1 MPIDPTDLAKASAP
15 WAAWTQSG
23 AWPRRHTQGRA
34 DPLAHQDLGE
44 LLPVRLQLDVPDGGR
59 QPLAERH
66 RTRPL
71 GQALLPVLDRLGVWS
86 DALAQRSCPSAS
98 TSISQVL
105 SAANSCLAESA
116 ICCRGGVG
124 RWGDRHPGHLRR
136 QAAGLGPKR
145 GRGSAGLCRA
155 GGQPAQRRR
164 HRRGQ
169 GAAGRPAA
177 GRPGASLADRAGQG
191 GADGRERL
199 DAQTAFERLR
209 GAARSSTRRLAD
221 VARDVT
227 VGQPL
232 PTNRREL
239 ARAVPSQAKDR
250 QTGT

>member
-98 TSISQVL
+98 TSISQAYQPRTAAWPSRRSAAGVELDGGVIGTLDIYAGKPRGWDPSEVAALQAYAGLVASLL
-105 SAANSCLAESA
+105 SAAVTAEVKGRLA
-116 ICCRGGVG
+116 GQ
-124 RWGDRHPGHLRR
+124 L
-136 QAAGLGPKR
+136 QAALEYRWLIEQAMGVLMAASGWMP
-145 GRGSAGLCRA
+145 
-155 GGQPAQRRR
+155 RRPLS
-164 HRRGQ
+164 GC
-169 GAAGRPAA
+169 G
-177 GRPGASLADRAGQG
+177 GRPGIRPG
-191 GADGRERL
+191 GWL
-199 DAQTAFERLR
+199 MW
-209 GAARSSTRRLAD
+209 
-221 VARDVT
+221 
-227 VGQPL
+227 P
-232 PTNRREL
+232 
-239 ARAVPSQAKDR
+239 
-250 QTGT
+250 GT

>member
-1 MPIDPTDLAKASAP
+1 
-15 WAAWTQSG
+15 
-23 AWPRRHTQGRA
+23 
-34 DPLAHQDLGE
+34 
-44 LLPVRLQLDVPDGGR
+44 LPVRLQLDVPDGGR

-98 TSISQVL
+98 TSISQAYQPRTAAWPSRR
-105 SAANSCLAESA
+105 SAAGVELD
-116 ICCRGGVG
+116 GGVIG
-124 RWGDRHPGHLRR
+124 TLDIH
-136 QAAGLGPKR
+136 A
-145 GRGSAGLCRA
+145 
-155 GGQPAQRRR
+155 GQPRDWDPSEVSAL
-164 HRRGQ
+164 H
-169 GAAGRPAA
+169 
-177 GRPGASLADRAGQG
+177 GASLADRAGQG

-199 DAQTAFERLR
+199 DAQTASSGCG